1 MPIKIQNDLPARAI
15 LESENVFIM
24 DETRASSQ
32 DIRPLEILI
41 LNLMP
46 LKEDTETQLLR
57 ALSNTPLQVECTY
70 MIMSTH
76 ESTHTSASHLN
87 KFYVT
92 FQDVKNRRFDGMIIT
107 GAPVEL
113 MEYEEV
119 NYWEELKTVMEWS
132 RSHVTSTMHLCWG
145 AQAGLYYHYGIPKYK
160 REEKLS
166 GIYTHRTLDRKVPLM
181 RSFDDTFHCPHS
193 RYTEVREEDIL
204 KHPELKI
211 LARSEEAGVFLVM
224 NRDGSQIFVQG
235 HPEYDR
241 MTLNAEYHRDLNR
254 GLDPAL
260 PRNYYDHDDPFSIPP
275 LTWRNMANTLYC
287 NWLNFYVYQVTPYDL
302 YKEPSPEVNF
312 ITALPCII
320 MPVAVRISAPVHY
333 LHRVRYARLFK
344 SSNFVIQLL
353 KNIFLAC
360 PLHPVINIIQGRRN
374 FTIHK
379 SFYKKWAI
387 ISSFQSKFK

>member
-1 MPIKIQNDLPARAI
+1 MPIKIPDSLPATTTLEGENIFVMTEYRA
-15 LESENVFIM
+15 M
-24 DETRASSQ
+24 HQ
-32 DIRPLEILI
+32 DIRPLNLLI

-46 LKEDTETQLLR
+46 TKIVTETQLLR
-57 ALSNTPLQVECTY
+57 KLSNSPLQVQVELL
-70 MIMSTH
+70 
-76 ESTHTSASHLN
+76 HTLSHVSQNTDASHLSS
-87 KFYVT
+87 FYTT
-92 FQDVKNRRFDGMIIT
+92 FDQIKDRKYDGMIIT

-204 KHPELKI
+204 KHPDLKI

-260 PRNYYDHDDPFSIPP
+260 PKNYYDHDDPFSIPP

-302 YKEPSPEVNF
+302 YEEPSPEV
-312 ITALPCII
+312 I
-320 MPVAVRISAPVHY
+320 
-333 LHRVRYARLFK
+333 
-344 SSNFVIQLL
+344 
-353 KNIFLAC
+353 
-360 PLHPVINIIQGRRN
+360 
-374 FTIHK
+374 
-379 SFYKKWAI
+379 
-387 ISSFQSKFK
+387 

>member
-24 DETRASSQ
+24 DEARASSQ

-70 MIMSTH
+70 MVMSNH

-260 PRNYYDHDDPFSIPP
+260 PKSYYDHDDPFSIPP

-302 YKEPSPEVNF
+302 YKEPSPEV
-312 ITALPCII
+312 I
-320 MPVAVRISAPVHY
+320 
-333 LHRVRYARLFK
+333 
-344 SSNFVIQLL
+344 
-353 KNIFLAC
+353 
-360 PLHPVINIIQGRRN
+360 
-374 FTIHK
+374 
-379 SFYKKWAI
+379 
-387 ISSFQSKFK
+387 

>member
-24 DETRASSQ
+24 DEARASSQ

-119 NYWEELKTVMEWS
+119 NYWEELKTDHGMEPDP
-132 RSHVTSTMHLCWG
+132 C
-145 AQAGLYYHYGIPKYK
+145 
-160 REEKLS
+160 
-166 GIYTHRTLDRKVPLM
+166 
-181 RSFDDTFHCPHS
+181 
-193 RYTEVREEDIL
+193 
-204 KHPELKI
+204 
-211 LARSEEAGVFLVM
+211 
-224 NRDGSQIFVQG
+224 
-235 HPEYDR
+235 
-241 MTLNAEYHRDLNR
+241 DL
-254 GLDPAL
+254 
-260 PRNYYDHDDPFSIPP
+260 HH
-275 LTWRNMANTLYC
+275 
-287 NWLNFYVYQVTPYDL
+287 
-302 YKEPSPEVNF
+302 
-312 ITALPCII
+312 
-320 MPVAVRISAPVHY
+320 APV
-333 LHRVRYARLFK
+333 LGRPGWA
-344 SSNFVIQLL
+344 LL
-353 KNIFLAC
+353 
-360 PLHPVINIIQGRRN
+360 PLWDPQI
-374 FTIHK
+374 
-379 SFYKKWAI
+379 
-387 ISSFQSKFK
+387 

>member
-24 DETRASSQ
+24 DEARASSQ

-241 MTLNAEYHRDLNR
+241 MTLNAE
-254 GLDPAL
+254 
-260 PRNYYDHDDPFSIPP
+260 
-275 LTWRNMANTLYC
+275 
-287 NWLNFYVYQVTPYDL
+287 
-302 YKEPSPEVNF
+302 
-312 ITALPCII
+312 ITGI
-320 MPVAVRISAPVHY
+320 
-333 LHRVRYARLFK
+333 
-344 SSNFVIQLL
+344 
-353 KNIFLAC
+353 
-360 PLHPVINIIQGRRN
+360 
-374 FTIHK
+374 
-379 SFYKKWAI
+379 
-387 ISSFQSKFK
+387 